1 MNSIDSK
8 SYFQVGKGKLC
19 SDANAMAVTDHN
31 ECRDVAITVFGQNG
45 ITNHKDTDPNGK
57 VANCY
62 YWHGSNSKEIHFNT
76 NIHFIADNDVSPICQ
91 SGKYLS

>member
-1 MNSIDSK
+1 
-8 SYFQVGKGKLC
+8 
-19 SDANAMAVTDHN
+19 MAVTDLY

-45 ITNHKDTDPNGK
+45 ITNHKDTDPHGP

-76 NIHFIADNDVSPICQ
+76 NLNINANNDVSPICQ
-91 SGKYLS
+91 SGKNLL